1 MERWKREELTRLS
14 SIFMGGPNKWR
25 KAVEGMIVQVIEDV
39 EVEET
44 AEDGTKSVK
53 TEKRPVLHSGMPTYK
68 VQRVDAD
75 DLLKTLSEI
84 EMNMIMRQHE
94 AEAKAKEEATA
105 AEAAPSSE
113 QPQETLPNGETGS
126 EAVSSDSVQQG

>member
-25 KAVEGMIVQVIEDV
+25 KAVDGMTVQVTEDV

-44 AEDGTKSVK
+44 AEDGTKSMK
-53 TEKRPVLHSGMPTYK
+53 TEKRPVLHNGMPMYRI
-68 VQRVDAD
+68 QRVDAD
-75 DLLKTLSEI
+75 ELLKTLSGI
-84 EMNMIMRQHE
+84 EMNLIMRQQE
-94 AEAKAKEEATA
+94 AEAKAKEEAAA
-105 AEAAPSSE
+105 AEAASSSE

-126 EAVSSDSVQQG
+126 EAVSSDPVQQG